1 MNEDAQHLLLT
12 TFPTE
17 VSANVGD
24 ALITD
29 SFIAILRHAGLPT
42 NFQTFFREIPLDPA
56 LREKFG
62 KLPIFLPGMS
72 MSVDFFPKL
81 YSLCNHADLPK
92 GLIPFGCTWQH
103 PFGLD
108 ENAERV
114 IYPEEPRRILE
125 AIVNSTGPIAV
136 RDHLAARILRRNN
149 IPSIVVGDCAWFH
162 LPSIGK
168 PMRRV
173 GEPQK
178 IVITTP
184 HNQALTH
191 QSISLIDS
199 VRRRFPHAKI
209 VVSLHSRRRK
219 LDYIIAAHAKEHEI
233 EVIDAAGELNIF
245 DRYASYDLHVG
256 HRLHGHIGFLR
267 QRIPSVLVMEDAR
280 SRGFSRSIPIG
291 CFSAFRSV
299 VGNNIAAQL
308 PRAVVAEQMHP
319 DPEVISRISE
329 FLDEEISTSFL
340 RYVGVAP
347 YIDGVFCEVT
357 LPELKRKVKLA
368 REAIDLMPR

>member
-1 MNEDAQHLLLT
+1 
-12 TFPTE
+12 
-17 VSANVGD
+17 
-24 ALITD
+24 
-29 SFIAILRHAGLPT
+29 
-42 NFQTFFREIPLDPA
+42 
-56 LREKFG
+56 
-62 KLPIFLPGMS
+62 
-72 MSVDFFPKL
+72 
-81 YSLCNHADLPK
+81 
-92 GLIPFGCTWQH
+92 
-103 PFGLD
+103 
-108 ENAERV
+108 
-114 IYPEEPRRILE
+114 
-125 AIVNSTGPIAV
+125 
-136 RDHLAARILRRNN
+136 
-149 IPSIVVGDCAWFH
+149 
-162 LPSIGK
+162 
-168 PMRRV
+168 
-173 GEPQK
+173 
-178 IVITTP
+178 VITTP

-191 QSISLIDS
+191 QSISLIDG

-233 EVIDAAGELNIF
+233 EVIDAAGELSIF

-308 PRAVVAEQMHP
+308 PRAVVSEQMHP

-357 LPELKRKVKLA
+357 LPEQKRKVKLA